1 MDVSCAFPT
10 TLSSPADIAVAEE
23 LGYARAWLY
32 DTPQNS
38 PDVWMSLA
46 LAAERTSRI
55 GIGPGVLVPTLRHP
69 MVNAAGTATL
79 AAMAPGRVAVSFGTG
94 FTGRRAMGYGAIT
107 WKYMAEYISAFRALL
122 RGEVI
127 TWEGARMQMLQP
139 EGSAAPR
146 PVDVPVLVGALG
158 PKGRQVAHELGDGL
172 FAALSVDPEAKQF
185 PWVAL
190 LYWGTVLDDG
200 EATDSDRVRAAAGP
214 GWALAYHS
222 TYEFAPK
229 EMVAAAVTAIPGGEQ
244 WLKVLAELPED
255 ERHLGIHAGH
265 CIHLNDADTAA
276 WEAGGSVTVEQ
287 VTVTGTPSHVRDRI
301 AELAE
306 QGVTEVV
313 YQPAG
318 PDIRREL
325 ERMITAIG

>member
-1 MDVSCAFPT
+1 MEISCAFPT

-23 LGYARAWLY
+23 LSYARAWLY

-46 LAAERTSRI
+46 LAADRTSRI
-55 GIGPGVLVPTLRHP
+55 GLGPGVLIPSLRHP

-107 WKYMAEYISAFRALL
+107 WKFMAEYITAFKALL

-127 TWEGARMQMLQP
+127 TWEGARMQMLHP
-139 EGSAAPR
+139 EGSASPR
-146 PVDVPVLVGALG
+146 PVEVPILIGALG
-158 PKGRQVAHELGDGL
+158 PKGQQVARELGDGL
-172 FAALSVDPEAKQF
+172 YVALSVDEAAKEF
-185 PWVAL
+185 PWVAF
-190 LYWGTVLDDG
+190 LYWGTVLDEG
-200 EATDSDRVRAAAGP
+200 EAADSARVRAAAGP

-222 TYEFAPK
+222 TFEF
-229 EMVAAAVTAIPGGEQ
+229 VDRAAVEAIPGGEQ
-244 WLKVLAELPED
+244 WLKVLDERPEN
-255 ERHLGIHAGH
+255 ERHLGVHVGH
-265 CIHLNDADTAA
+265 CIHMNDADDAA
-276 WEAGGSVTVEQ
+276 WEAGGSAMVEQ
-287 VTVTGTPSHVRDRI
+287 VTLTGPPSQVRDRI
-301 AELAE
+301 EQLGE

-325 ERMITAIG
+325 ERMFSALT